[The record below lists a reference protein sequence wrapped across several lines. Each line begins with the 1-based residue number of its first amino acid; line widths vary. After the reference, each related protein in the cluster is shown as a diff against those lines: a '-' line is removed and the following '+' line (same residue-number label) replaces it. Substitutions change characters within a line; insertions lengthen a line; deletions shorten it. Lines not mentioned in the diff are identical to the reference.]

1 MCRGYMQYPKF
12 AKILNLQVPVDDNF
26 SVSGIFISWNI
37 LGTLF
42 VALYTTVYTPT
53 QLAQHK

>member
-1 MCRGYMQYPKF
+1 MQYPKF

-53 QLAQHK
+53 